1 MSDIKIIF
9 FDIDGTLL
17 DPDTGCISPKH
28 AQLLHKLEAR
38 GIKRCIVTG
47 RPTVG
52 LPDLSGLPL
61 DAIATFNG
69 CFCQA
74 GDQVIYSNPIDPGDV
89 EIILGNAAALGR
101 PVSIAL
107 KDRMAANGIDQDLYD
122 YYQHASALLTVADD
136 FEEARKEDIY
146 QIMLGSRESEHAAI
160 LENTKQVK
168 LAISWDRAV
177 DVIPLTGGKG
187 STVQSVLDHF
197 HLDPSE
203 AMAFGD
209 SLNDVEML
217 QAVGTAVAMG
227 NAVPQ
232 LKALAHDVCG
242 PVSEDGIYHYC
253 VAHGLID

>member
-1 MSDIKIIF
+1 MSEIKIIF

-28 AQLLHKLEAR
+28 QQMLNQLEDK
-38 GIKRCIVTG
+38 GIRRCIVTG
-47 RPTVG
+47 RPAVG
-52 LPDLSGLPL
+52 LPDLSGLTF

-69 CFCQA
+69 CFCCA
-74 GDQVIYSNPIDPGDV
+74 GDQIIYNNPIDPSEV
-89 EIILGNAAALGR
+89 SILLNNASALGR

-107 KDRMAANGIDQDLYD
+107 RDRMAANGIDQDLFD
-122 YYQHASALLTVADD
+122 YYQHAGALLTVADD
-136 FEEARKEDIY
+136 FEEALREDIY
-146 QIMLGSRESEHAAI
+146 QIMLGSRESEHGAI
-160 LENTKQVK
+160 LQNTQQVK
-168 LAISWDRAV
+168 LAISWERAV

-187 STVQSVLDHF
+187 SAIRAVLQHF

-227 NAVPQ
+227 NATPQ
-232 LKALAHDVCG
+232 LKELASSVCG

-253 VAHGLID
+253 KELGLIE